1 MEIRPVGTAL
11 ILTGRRTGRKIEGQ
25 TVGRIEGEADGC
37 DEGSWFFSGLSETPK
52 INIFT

>member
-11 ILTGRRTGRKIEGQ
+11 THASRRTGRKTEGT

-37 DEGSWFFSGLSETPK
+37 DEGIRCFSGLSECA
-52 INIFT
+52 